1 MLGRLFARVAVLVAG
16 AMLMTGCDSDEP
28 TPTTLMNGSR
38 APELAVDLEGIESRA
53 VLTVVATSGIG
64 EIDAN
69 TIAATCLARADGD
82 RVSGPIVVRTGVDGE
97 SVTIRTR
104 STRGLYGCD
113 NSEGRREEDR
123 PICGVAFG
131 RLSGGRLPDPRL
143 DVGACATKDGAAL
156 GFAWVEP
163 NPRTRYVTVER
174 NAYVEVYET
183 AGRLPVRV
191 TTSEVEIEQSSATF
205 RVSEH
210 TSDGSLIR
218 RYRLEASVA
227 G

>member
-1 MLGRLFARVAVLVAG
+1 MLARVVTRIAVLVVG
-16 AMLMTGCDSDEP
+16 SMLIAGCDRDEP
-28 TPTTLMNGSR
+28 APTALVNGLR
-38 APELAVDLEGIESRA
+38 APELAVDLEGIGSPA

-64 EIDAN
+64 EIDTS
-69 TIAATCLARADGD
+69 TIAAACLARADGD
-82 RVSGPIVVRTGVDGE
+82 RASGPIVVRIGVDGE
-97 SVTIRTR
+97 SVTFRTR

-113 NSEGRREEDR
+113 NSLGPREAGRKL
-123 PICGVAFG
+123 CGVAFG
-131 RLSGGRLPDPRL
+131 QLAQGRLQDPRL
-143 DVGACATKDGAAL
+143 DVGACTTKDGAAL

-163 NPRTRYVTVER
+163 SSRTSYVAVER

-191 TTSEVEIEQSSATF
+191 ATNEVEIEQSSATF

-210 TSDGSLIR
+210 RSDGSLIR
-218 RYRLEASVA
+218 RYRVEARVA